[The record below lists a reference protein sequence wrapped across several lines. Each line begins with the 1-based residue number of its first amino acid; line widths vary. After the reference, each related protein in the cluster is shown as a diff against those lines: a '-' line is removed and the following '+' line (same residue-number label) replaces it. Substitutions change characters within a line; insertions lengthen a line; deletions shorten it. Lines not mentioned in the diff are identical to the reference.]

1 MGEKSNLNQK
11 LHGKKRLQWSIAT
24 FKALCLI
31 CFFAGIALVSIEEF
45 SNVGMI
51 EKQAAELKKEKL
63 PGFIENQRTLA
74 NIESLRRMAEVTRIS
89 ANPKDRRHA
98 RISAD
103 ALSAESIFDHDPG
116 FKQAARVI
124 AASIRELV
132 ESRGKEDKQVT
143 AIHEQGKAIAA
154 AIKQLALLAATQ
166 EQALH
171 LIDLGTSYLYGS
183 PVAQSPNL
191 AKEQAKVQELLAI
204 VTATFGPDVG
214 VKHGTEGPAKVF
226 ASIERLLQERL
237 ELMEALAGL
246 EQRSRTIWEGIDA
259 SLRSMRDLVT
269 SGSEAVIASS
279 LTSIQERSVQTLRT
293 SVVLYL
299 VITGLFSLYFLAEH
313 VLITKPLHWISETLA
328 AIQQGKLEASPP
340 VIRITELSQVAELLQ
355 LFSEHLGELY
365 SHANTL
371 KEDSAKKRNL
381 EAIMQAVFSVSLD
394 GYIVWD
400 AQGLKDVSEGALAL
414 FEATTQEEMYATLTQ
429 RKSIAEKAGEVQ
441 EHLEISPIW
450 REEVTIPLDE
460 NTALACEMT
469 HLMVNINNSRA
480 ILTYLR
486 DQKEQKDNERAL
498 QQAKEHAEN
507 AAQAKSEFL
516 ARMSHEIRTP
526 MNGVL
531 GLTRMALETEP
542 SPRQKQLLEK
552 IQASAKIL
560 LGVINDILDFSKI
573 ETGKL
578 QLEER
583 PFHLNEVFTT
593 ITDILAH
600 QAASHAIEFTQ
611 SIDTQFF
618 TATPLVGDG
627 LRLSQVLL
635 NLCGN
640 GIKFTQKGGVVLSVT
655 HSSVATNAGTNAV
668 QLHFSIKD
676 TGIGIAPEQ
685 QAQLFQPF
693 VQADSST
700 TRKYGGTGLGLM
712 ISKLLVEQMGG
723 TIALHSVLGEGSEFS
738 FSLQLPVYTQIS
750 RECSLDECHQEA
762 VDFTGKTLIV
772 AEDNDINQ
780 EIILAFLEDMGIATH
795 LANNGQ
801 EAVALCQQHGADGIL
816 MDIQMPVMDGLT
828 AARAIRASG
837 ALNALHVPIIAMTAH
852 VLQEDVAKS
861 IDAGMNAHLTK
872 PINHQELI
880 SCLSK
885 FLSPARATWK

>member
-1 MGEKSNLNQK
+1 M
-11 LHGKKRLQWSIAT
+11 
-24 FKALCLI
+24 I
-31 CFFAGIALVSIEEF
+31 CFFAGIALISIEEF

-103 ALSAESIFDHDPG
+103 ALSAESIFDQDPG
-116 FKQAARVI
+116 FKQAARAI

-132 ESRGKEDKQVT
+132 DSRGNEDSQSN
-143 AIHEQGKAIAA
+143 AIHEQGKAIAV

-171 LIDLGTSYLYGS
+171 LIELGTTYLFGN
-183 PVAQSPNL
+183 PVGQSPNL
-191 AKEQAKVQELLAI
+191 AQEQAKVQELLATLM
-204 VTATFGPDVG
+204 VTFEAGAGGEHDSKGAATVL
-214 VKHGTEGPAKVF
+214 

-237 ELMEALAGL
+237 ALITAL
-246 EQRSRTIWEGIDA
+246 VNLQQRSRSIWEGIDV

-279 LTSIQERSVQTLRT
+279 LTSIQERSGQTLRT
-293 SVVLYL
+293 SVMLYL
-299 VITGLFSLYFLAEH
+299 VITGLFALYFLAEH

-328 AIQQGKLEASPP
+328 AIQKGKLEANQP
-340 VIRITELSQVAELLQ
+340 VIRIKELSQVAELLQ
-355 LFSEHLGELY
+355 LFSEHLAELY
-365 SHANTL
+365 SRANTL
-371 KEDSAKKRNL
+371 EEDAAKKRNL

-394 GYIVWD
+394 GYVVWN
-400 AQGLKDVSEGALAL
+400 AQGLYEVSEGALAL
-414 FEATTQEEMYATLTQ
+414 FEAASQEEYYAKLTRRKTLA
-429 RKSIAEKAGEVQ
+429 KKAQEVQ

-450 REEVTIPLDE
+450 REEVELPIE
-460 NTALACEMT
+460 EGKVVACEMT
-469 HLMVNINNSRA
+469 HLMVHINNA
-480 ILTYLR
+480 PTILTYLR
-486 DQKEQKDNERAL
+486 DQKEQKQNERAL

-531 GLTRMALETEP
+531 GLTRMALETELL
-542 SPRQKQLLEK
+542 PRQKELLEK

-578 QLEER
+578 QLEQR

-593 ITDILAH
+593 ISDILAH
-600 QAASHAIEFTQ
+600 QAASHAIDFTQ
-611 SIDTQFF
+611 RIDTAFF
-618 TATPLVGDG
+618 AATPLVGDG

-640 GIKFTQKGGVVLSVT
+640 GIKFTQKGGVVLA
-655 HSSVATNAGTNAV
+655 VAHNTVGTNTV

-685 QAQLFQPF
+685 HARLFQPF
-693 VQADSST
+693 AQADSST

-723 TIALHSVLGEGSEFS
+723 SIQLHSELGQGSEFS
-738 FSLQLPVYTQIS
+738 FSLELPLYTRAS
-750 RECSLDECHQEA
+750 GECVLEECAHDA
-762 VDFTGKTLIV
+762 VDFSGKTLIV

-780 EIILAFLEDMGIATH
+780 EIILAFLEAMGITVY
-795 LANNGQ
+795 LANNGK
-801 EAVALCQQHGADGIL
+801 EAVALFQQYATDGIL

-828 AARAIRASG
+828 ATRAIRESG
-837 ALNALHVPIIAMTAH
+837 MPQALHVPIIAMTAH
-852 VLQEDVAKS
+852 VLQEDVEKS
-861 IDAGMNAHLTK
+861 IAAGMNAHLTK

-880 SCLSK
+880 ACLSK
-885 FLSPARATWK
+885 FLA

>member
-1 MGEKSNLNQK
+1 MADKCSLGPK
-11 LHGKKRLQWSIAT
+11 LHGKKRLQWSITT
-24 FKALCLI
+24 FKAMCLI
-31 CFFAGIALVSIEEF
+31 CFFAGIAIISIEEF

-103 ALSAESIFDHDPG
+103 ALSAESIFDHDPN
-116 FKQAARVI
+116 FKQAARAI
-124 AASIRELV
+124 ANSIRELV
-132 ESRGKEDKQVT
+132 DSRGKEDSQND
-143 AIHEQGKAIAA
+143 AIAAQGKAIIS
-154 AIKQLALLAATQ
+154 AIKQLALLATTQ
-166 EQALH
+166 EQALQ
-171 LIDLGTSYLYGS
+171 LIEQGTNYLYDS

-191 AKEQAKVQELLAI
+191 PQEQAKVKELLASLA
-204 VTATFGPDVG
+204 ATFGAGAGGNVDAQ
-214 VKHGTEGPAKVF
+214 TTAKCF
-226 ASIERLLQERL
+226 ASIEILLQERL
-237 ELMEALAGL
+237 ELITALAAL
-246 EQRSRTIWEGIDA
+246 QQRSRIIWEGIDVN
-259 SLRSMRDLVT
+259 LRSMRDLVT

-279 LTSIQERSVQTLRT
+279 LTSIQELSGQTLRT

-299 VITGLFSLYFLAEH
+299 VVMGLFALYFLAEH
-313 VLITKPLHWISETLA
+313 VLIAKPLHWISETLA
-328 AIQQGKLEASPP
+328 AIQKGKLEAEQP
-340 VIRITELSQVAELLQ
+340 VIRIKELAQVAELLQ
-355 LFSEHLGELY
+355 LFSEHLTELY

-371 KEDSAKKRNL
+371 EEDAAKKRNL

-394 GYIVWD
+394 GYVVWN
-400 AQGLKDVSEGALAL
+400 AHGLIEVSEGAMAL
-414 FEATTQEEMYATLTQ
+414 LEASTLEEYYAKLTQ
-429 RKSIAEKAGEVQ
+429 RKSIVVKAREVQ
-441 EHLEISPIW
+441 EHLDISPIW
-450 REEVTIPLDE
+450 REEVVIHFGE
-460 NTALACEMT
+460 NKVLACEMT
-469 HLMVNINNSRA
+469 HLMVRINNTPT

-486 DQKEQKDNERAL
+486 DQKEQKQNERAL
-498 QQAKEHAEN
+498 QQAKEHAEM

-531 GLTRMALETEP
+531 GLTRMALETAP
-542 SPRQKQLLEK
+542 SPRQKELLEK

-593 ITDILAH
+593 INDILAH
-600 QAASHAIEFTQ
+600 QAASHAIDFTQ
-611 SIDTQFF
+611 DIDTSFF
-618 TATPLVGDG
+618 VATPLVGDG

-655 HSSVATNAGTNAV
+655 HKNVGSNAV

-693 VQADSST
+693 AQADSST

-723 TIALHSVLGEGSEFS
+723 TIQLNSELGKGSEFS
-738 FSLQLPVYTQIS
+738 FSLELPLHAS
-750 RECSLDECHQEA
+750 SAGEAALQEQA
-762 VDFTGKTLIV
+762 HAPVDFTGKNLIV

-780 EIILAFLEDMGIATH
+780 EIILSFLEAMGITTF
-795 LANNGQ
+795 LANNGK
-801 EAVALCQQHGADGIL
+801 EAVALFQQHGADGIL

-828 AARAIRASG
+828 AARAIRGSG
-837 ALNALHVPIIAMTAH
+837 TPEALLVPIIAMTAH
-852 VLQEDVAKS
+852 VLQEDVEKS

-880 SCLSK
+880 ACLTR
-885 FLSPARATWK
+885 FLA

>member
-1 MGEKSNLNQK
+1 MGEKSSLSQK

-24 FKALCLI
+24 FKGLCLI
-31 CFFAGIALVSIEEF
+31 CFFAGIALISIEEF

-89 ANPKDRRHA
+89 ANPKDRRSA

-103 ALSAESIFDHDPG
+103 ALSAESIFDHDPD
-116 FKQAARVI
+116 FKQAARAI

-132 ESRGKEDKQVT
+132 DLRSKEDSQNN
-143 AIHEQGKAIAA
+143 AIHEQGKAIVS

-166 EQALH
+166 EQALL
-171 LIDLGTSYLYGS
+171 LIELGTTYLYGS
-183 PVAQSPNL
+183 PMAQSPNL
-191 AKEQAKVQELLAI
+191 AAEQAKVQELFAV
-204 VTATFGPDVG
+204 VTATFGEDVG
-214 VKHGTEGPAKVF
+214 GKHGTEGPAKVF
-226 ASIERLLQERL
+226 GFIERLLQERL
-237 ELMEALAGL
+237 ELITALTGL
-246 EQRSRTIWEGIDA
+246 QQRSRTIWEGIDTN
-259 SLRSMRDLVT
+259 LRSMRDLVT

-279 LTSIQERSVQTLRT
+279 LTSIEERSGQTLRT
-293 SVVLYL
+293 SVLLYF
-299 VITGLFSLYFLAEH
+299 VITAMFSLYFFAEH
-313 VLITKPLHWISETLA
+313 VLITKPLRWISETLA

-340 VIRITELSQVAELLQ
+340 VIRIKELSQVAELLQ
-355 LFSEHLGELY
+355 LFSEHLAELY

-371 KEDSAKKRNL
+371 KEDAVKKRNL

-394 GYIVWD
+394 GYIVWN
-400 AQGLKDVSEGALAL
+400 AQGLKEVSEGALAL
-414 FEATTQEEMYATLTQ
+414 FEATTQEELYTTLTQ
-429 RKSIAEKAGEVQ
+429 RISVAEKAREVQ
-441 EHLEISPIW
+441 EHLEITPIW
-450 REEVTIPLDE
+450 REEVTIPFDE
-460 NTALACEMT
+460 NTVLACELT
-469 HLMVNINNSRA
+469 HLMVNINNAPA

-486 DQKEQKDNERAL
+486 DQKEQKQNERAL

-600 QAASHAIEFTQ
+600 QAASHAIDFTQ

-618 TATPLVGDG
+618 AVTPLVGDG

-655 HSSVATNAGTNAV
+655 HSNVGTNAV

-693 VQADSST
+693 AQADSST

-723 TIALHSVLGEGSEFS
+723 TISLHSALGQGSEFS
-738 FSLQLPVYTQIS
+738 FSLQLPVYTQAT
-750 RECSLDECHQEA
+750 RECPLNECDQKTA
-762 VDFTGKTLIV
+762 DLTGKTLIV

-780 EIILAFLEDMGIATH
+780 EIILAFLEDMGIATY

-801 EAVALCQQHGADGIL
+801 EAVALYQQHGADGIL

-828 AARAIRASG
+828 AARAIRGSG
-837 ALNALHVPIIAMTAH
+837 TQDALRVPIIAMTAH

-880 SCLSK
+880 SCLTK
-885 FLSPARATWK
+885 FLS